1 MKIRQ
6 AVVVSILILLGIA
19 GAGAVLALY
28 TEVSVRASSPSLSD
42 ALSNIPSDYQF
53 VFGMNVKRFV
63 QSPAYTK
70 VQQGKQIG
78 SDLAVFTEK
87 TGVDPARDI
96 SFLVGA
102 GHAKEGTGGQGVVI
116 VAGTFNKDAITSYIR
131 SKSGS
136 VGKDYNGKTVIMIP
150 DPKTDAVQKGIAF
163 LNDQEI
169 ALGDLESLKAT
180 VDNGG
185 EESKSILSSA
195 TISPL
200 IPSISADDMFWF
212 LGDAAGV
219 LSNAPAATLL
229 GTSIP
234 SIKNIVGTL
243 NFGAAVITGKV
254 TATAL
259 NPDAAQK
266 LADMLKGLI
275 AIGQLTGAQRP
286 ELKALLGGLAVSYT
300 PASTQVSV
308 ELNFPADMLEK
319 FGQSRQL
326 GR

>member
-1 MKIRQ
+1 MKTRQ
-6 AVVVSILILLGIA
+6 AVVIFILILLGIA

-28 TEVSVRASSPSLSD
+28 REISVRASSPSLSD
-42 ALSNIPSDYQF
+42 ALRNIPSDYQF

-63 QSPAYTK
+63 QSPAYAK
-70 VQQGKQIG
+70 VQQGKLIG
-78 SDLAVFTEK
+78 SDLAVFTEI

-116 VAGTFNKDAITSYIR
+116 VAGTFNRDAIASCIR
-131 SKSGS
+131 SKPGS
-136 VGKDYNGKTVIMIP
+136 VEKDYNGKTVIMIP

-163 LNDQEI
+163 LNDREI
-169 ALGDLESLKAT
+169 AWGDRESLRA
-180 VDNGG
+180 VLDNGG
-185 EESKSILSSA
+185 KESKSILSSA

-212 LGDAAGV
+212 FGDAAGV
-219 LSNAPAATLL
+219 LSNAPAAALL
-229 GTSIP
+229 GTGNP
-234 SIKNIVGTL
+234 PVKTIVGTL
-243 NFGAAVITGKV
+243 NFGAAVTGKV

-259 NPDAAQK
+259 NADAAQK
-266 LADMLKGLI
+266 LADTLKGLI
-275 AIGQLTGAQRP
+275 AIGQLTGARRP
-286 ELKALLGGLAVSYT
+286 EFKALLSGLAVAYA

-308 ELNFPADMLEK
+308 ELNFPSDMLEK
-319 FGQSRQL
+319 IGQSRQL